1 MRPHLLRILH
11 LNDLSI
17 SRLLRIGR
25 ESFWIASGQIA
36 AAIGSVVG
44 IRVLT
49 QVLPPTT
56 YGELALGMTLATLAL
71 YIVFN
76 PLSKACLRF
85 YSSAHEALELKEYF
99 LAIHKMLSQSMVVLI
114 CVGFL
119 LCLGLYLTDYMQ
131 WMWLAIMSFIYTLLF
146 GYSSVLDG
154 VQNAARQRIIVA
166 WHNGSAAW
174 LRFSAA
180 FCLVAYY
187 GISSHIAMAGFAL
200 ASALILISQSYFF
213 YQNFLK
219 TTPLRLTL
227 KQVDCQ
233 KWTRQMFS
241 YAWPFASWGVFLWG
255 LSVADRWALGI
266 FYDTETVGL
275 YTALFQLGYYPMVFL
290 FLVVSQV
297 ATPILFGRS
306 GDGRDPDKIDEA
318 RALNHYLTFGYLT
331 ITVGMFFLSF
341 LFSNQLFSLVVA
353 NQYQEVAKFL
363 PWMILAGGLF
373 FTGQNTSQL
382 FMIEANTWLLA
393 MPLTTTSILGIIII
407 FIGAYIWG
415 LPGVV
420 YARVTV
426 STIHLLCILLLSKVS
441 LNRFQKNTF

>member
-1 MRPHLLRILH
+1 M
-11 LNDLSI
+11 SI
-17 SRLLRIGR
+17 SRLFRLGR

-49 QVLPPTT
+49 QVLPPSA

-76 PLSKACLRF
+76 PLSNACLRF
-85 YSSAHEALELKEYF
+85 YAPAHETLELKEYF
-99 LAIHKMLSQSMVVLI
+99 LAIRKILNQSTVVLI
-114 CVGFL
+114 CICLL
-119 LCLGLYLTDYMQ
+119 LCLGLYLTNYAH
-131 WMWLAIMSFIYTLLF
+131 WLWLVIMSFIYTLLF

-154 VQNAARQRIIVA
+154 VQNAARRRLVVA

-174 LRFSAA
+174 LRFTAA

-200 ASALILISQSYFF
+200 ASALILVSQLYFF

-219 TTPLRLTL
+219 TTPLRSTM

-233 KWTRQMFS
+233 KWTRQVIS
-241 YAWPFASWGVFLWG
+241 YAWPFASWGPFLWG

-318 RALNHYLTFGYLT
+318 HYLNNYLTFGFLA
-331 ITVGMFFLSF
+331 ITVGLFFFSF
-341 LFSNQLFSLVVA
+341 TFNDQLFSLVVA
-353 NQYQEVAKFL
+353 NQYQEVADFL

-382 FMIEANTWLLA
+382 FMIGVNTWLLA
-393 MPLTTTSILGIIII
+393 LPLTTTSILGIILI
-407 FIGAYIWG
+407 FAGAYFWG

-420 YARVTV
+420 YARVAV
-426 STIHLLCILLLSKVS
+426 SAIHLLCILLLAKAS
-441 LNRFQKNTF
+441 LNKFQKNTMPQNLQ

>member
-1 MRPHLLRILH
+1 MRPHRLGILN
-11 LNDLSI
+11 LNDLRI
-17 SRLLRIGR
+17 SRLLRLGR
-25 ESFWIASGQIA
+25 ESFWIASGQAA
-36 AAIGSVVG
+36 AAIGSIVG
-44 IRVLT
+44 IRILT
-49 QVLPPTT
+49 QILPPSA
-56 YGELALGMTLATLAL
+56 YGELALGMTLATLSL

-76 PLSKACLRF
+76 PLSNACLRF
-85 YSSAHEALELKEYF
+85 YAPAHEALELKEYF
-99 LAIHKMLSQSMVVLI
+99 WAIRKILSKSTIALI
-114 CVGFL
+114 CVSL
-119 LCLGLYLTDYMQ
+119 LIYLGLYLTDYVR
-131 WMWLAIMSFIYTLLF
+131 WIWLAIMSFIYTLLF

-154 VQNAARQRIIVA
+154 LQNAARRRLVVA

-174 LRFSAA
+174 LRFAIA
-180 FCLVAYY
+180 FYLVTLY
-187 GISSHIAMAGFAL
+187 GVSSYIAMAGFAL
-200 ASALILISQSYFF
+200 ASALILISQLYFF
-213 YQNFLK
+213 YKNFSKSVPLK
-219 TTPLRLTL
+219 PIL
-227 KQVDCQ
+227 KQLNIR

-306 GDGRDPDKIDEA
+306 GSGRNPDKIDEA
-318 RALNHYLTFGYLT
+318 RALNHYLTLGYLT
-331 ITVGMFFLSF
+331 ITVGLFFLSF

-353 NQYQEVAKFL
+353 NQYQEVANFL

-382 FMIEANTWLLA
+382 FMIEANTWSLA
-393 MPLTTTSILGIIII
+393 IPLTITSILGIILI

-420 YARVTV
+420 YARITV

-441 LNRFQKNTF
+441 LNKFQKNTF